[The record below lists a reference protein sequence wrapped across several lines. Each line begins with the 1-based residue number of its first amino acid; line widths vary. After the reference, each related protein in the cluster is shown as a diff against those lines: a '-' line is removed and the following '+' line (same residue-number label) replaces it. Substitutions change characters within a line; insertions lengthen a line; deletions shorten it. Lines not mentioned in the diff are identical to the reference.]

1 MTLTHKELEKLV
13 QRAQGGDSTA
23 FEQLYRATSSAQR
36 YLALG
41 YLKDADAADEAVQE
55 VYLNLYRKLP
65 QIESGRSVVAYLNH
79 TTYFVCQNK
88 KRWWQRQRDATV
100 QDADL
105 EGLESSEE
113 QSQPELSLQRK
124 ERDRQLYAALEAL
137 PDRQRAAIL
146 LRYFKNCRINE
157 VAEILSVSRNT
168 VLRDLKNAKRQLRA
182 EMGDFFPA
190 IFPLGIC
197 LQAALRQDAAAI
209 GLGGDQAKTGIKART
224 ALAACAV
231 AAVGAA
237 SIGALLPPRITGAQC
252 QVFTPTT
259 ASITARVQGPQIRQV
274 YVTTA
279 GQHLPMSRQDGSY
292 VVTATQNGCYTITA
306 VTAAGNKTSRQ
317 VMVTGLDDEPPQIVR
332 WGQQEGYISVCL
344 TDSGS
349 GIDWSSVRATGDDG
363 TVFFSS
369 QTDPASGTVL
379 LALPLGNYCL
389 EATDLAGNRVS
400 GLLTVQ

>member
-65 QIESGRSVVAYLNH
+65 QIESGRSVVVYLNH

-146 LRYFKNCRINE
+146 LRYFNNCRINE
-157 VAEILSVSRNT
+157 IAEILSVSRNT

-197 LQAALRQDAAAI
+197 LQAALQQDAAAI
-209 GLGGDQAKTGIKART
+209 GLGGGQAKTGIKAP
-224 ALAACAV
+224 
-231 AAVGAA
+231 
-237 SIGALLPPRITGAQC
+237 SFGALHPPRITGAQC

-274 YVTTA
+274 YVTTE
-279 GQHLPMSRQDGSY
+279 GQHLPMSQQDGSY

-317 VMVTGLDDEPPQIVR
+317 VMVTGLDDEPPQIVC
-332 WGQQEGYISVCL
+332 WGQQEGYVSVCL

-349 GIDWSSVRATGDDG
+349 GVDWSSVRATGDDG

-379 LALPLGNYCL
+379 LALPLGSYCL